1 MGRGGKGATE
11 GGCADQDGVAG
22 RDRRRIDG
30 RGDRVVEPERVGA
43 GLFGVQCEIGS
54 PGIQIGECEEVPV
67 LHDDGLTRGRQ
78 RDEQLLA
85 VGGDRRRADQ
95 QAPPDVTRPRVPRPY
110 LPIGRL
116 EGMRERVGER
126 LVLGKDETP
135 PQAGEYLTGD
145 RFGCRCRL
153 DGFDRGQEAATPA
166 VPDID
171 DERGKAIV
179 DR

>member
-1 MGRGGKGATE
+1 
-11 GGCADQDGVAG
+11 
-22 RDRRRIDG
+22 
-30 RGDRVVEPERVGA
+30 
-43 GLFGVQCEIGS
+43 
-54 PGIQIGECEEVPV
+54 VPV

-95 QAPPDVTRPRVPRPY
+95 RAPPDVTRPGVPRPH
-110 LPIGRL
+110 LPVGRL

-135 PQAGEYLTGD
+135 PQAGERLTSNRLG
-145 RFGCRCRL
+145 RRCWL
-153 DGFDRGQEAATPA
+153 DGFDRRQEAATPA

-171 DERGKAIV
+171 DERGKATV